1 MQAKQGA
8 SGLTANLFVDNNQI
22 VEGRGPVK
30 LGPVLVRESPAPIFR
45 PPSPKMPDEVGAD
58 ISQLNC
64 GLPWTQICCRLQFLV
79 CFIYVTPSLIR
90 RHARASK

>member
-1 MQAKQGA
+1 LIDSP
-8 SGLTANLFVDNNQI
+8 SGPENKDLHFKFAVQRRPLTPTSFVDNDQI

-58 ISQLNC
+58 ISAIDYGVQSTRKNL
-64 GLPWTQICCRLQFLV
+64 
-79 CFIYVTPSLIR
+79 
-90 RHARASK
+90 